1 MQPHERRQF
10 THSNRPKRY
19 PALERLISHAVVNEG
34 FAHNLVTAPETAVAQ
49 HWADLSNEE
58 REMVISITAATLP
71 EFAARLHEKVQQ
83 AQAYAASR
91 STTRTF
97 Q

>member
-1 MQPHERRQF
+1 MQPLERRQF
-10 THSNRPKRY
+10 ARGNRPKRY

-49 HWADLSNEE
+49 HAADLSSEE
-58 REMVISITAATLP
+58 REMVISISATTLS
-71 EFAARLHEKVQQ
+71 EFAARLHEKVKQ
-83 AQAYAASR
+83 AQSYTA
-91 STTRTF
+91 